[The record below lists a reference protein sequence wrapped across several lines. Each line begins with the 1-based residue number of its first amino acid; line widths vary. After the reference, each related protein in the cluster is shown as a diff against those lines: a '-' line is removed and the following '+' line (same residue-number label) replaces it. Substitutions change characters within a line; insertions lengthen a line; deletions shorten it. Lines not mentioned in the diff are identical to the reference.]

1 MVRKPDLLLSVPGR
15 HALNKDCFITRL
27 QVTYPDALIVHR
39 LDLDTSGVMI
49 VARGKDSQRA
59 LNALFSER
67 KVEKVYEAWVMGMP
81 TQEAGLIDAPIARD
95 WTNRPRQ
102 KLSTEGKP
110 SLTRYRVLESF
121 SRPRSGAAPI
131 GEAQTQVRSMVAR
144 LELKPETGRSHQLR
158 IHCASLGHAI
168 LGCDLYGSPDVLG
181 RAPRLML
188 HATRIQ
194 FKHPFRDQIMVGHSP
209 TPSIFSSESLLRF
222 M

>member
-1 MVRKPDLLLSVPGR
+1 MVRKPDQLLSVPGR

-67 KVEKVYEAWVMGMP
+67 KVEKVYEAWVVGMP
-81 TQEAGLIDAPIARD
+81 DKEVGLIDAPIARD
-95 WTNRPRQ
+95 WHNRPRQ
-102 KLSTEGKP
+102 KLSPEGKP
-110 SLTRYRVLESF
+110 SLTRYRVLDGF
-121 SRPRSGAAPI
+121 SRPQSDAAAI
-131 GEAQTQVRSMVAR
+131 GDARTRDGSVVAR
-144 LELKPETGRSHQLR
+144 LELNPETGRSHQLR
-158 IHCASLGHAI
+158 IHCAGLGHAI
-168 LGCDLYGSPDVLG
+168 LGCDLYAPPDVLG

-194 FKHPFRDQIMVGHSP
+194 FRHPFRDQILVGHSP
-209 TPSIFSSESLLRF
+209 PPSIFSSQNLLRF
-222 M
+222 I